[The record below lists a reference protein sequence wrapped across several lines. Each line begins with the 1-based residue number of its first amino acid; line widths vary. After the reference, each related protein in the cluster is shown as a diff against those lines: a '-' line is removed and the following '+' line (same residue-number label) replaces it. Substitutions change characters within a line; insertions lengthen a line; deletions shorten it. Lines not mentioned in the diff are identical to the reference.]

1 MRGSRMNNRTRIV
14 NDPSDLVPLLQVF
27 KSDVHKKVFSSLLNG
42 WKTEAEL
49 TDLLNEEIYYS
60 LDMLKKTG
68 LVESKWR
75 MPEPGNTPQIEYHT
89 SYSKLR
95 ADFQCSISDICDL
108 IRIAITDDEALREI
122 ADAMESEV
130 KNGNSSV
137 QNLSRTLKHSP
148 TFLRGIAKRSQNLV
162 VKGHR
167 FELAKR

>member
-1 MRGSRMNNRTRIV
+1 M
-14 NDPSDLVPLLQVF
+14 LQE
-27 KSDVHKKVFSSLLNG
+27 D
-42 WKTEAEL
+42 
-49 TDLLNEEIYYS
+49 IYYS

-75 MPEPGNTPQIEYHT
+75 MPEPGHTPQVEYHT
-89 SYSKLR
+89 CYSKLR

-108 IRIAITDDEALREI
+108 IRIAITDDEALRDV
-122 ADAMESEV
+122 ADAMEFEV

-137 QNLSRTLKHSP
+137 QNLSRTLNQSP

-167 FELAKR
+167 FELSKR

>member
-1 MRGSRMNNRTRIV
+1 MNNRTRIV
-14 NDPSDLVPLLQVF
+14 NDPADLVPLLQVF
-27 KSDVHKKVFSSLLNG
+27 KSDSHKRVFSSLLNG
-42 WKTEAEL
+42 WRTEDEL
-49 TDLLNEEIYYS
+49 RELLEGDIYYS

-75 MPEPGNTPQIEYHT
+75 MPEPGHTPQVEYHT
-89 SYSKLR
+89 CYSKLR

-108 IRIAITDDEALREI
+108 IRIAITDDEALRDV
-122 ADAMESEV
+122 ADAMEFEV

-137 QNLSRTLKHSP
+137 QNLSRTLNQSP

-167 FELAKR
+167 FELSKS